1 MATKLEFS
9 FALGPVGYADSWP
22 EYYVTVDERI
32 LDFGTLTEP
41 KQIDF
46 DVALEDGVHTIN
58 VGLKNKV
65 DTDTIVVGGNIVND
79 KALIVSG
86 ISIEGYELDDFMYRA
101 TYFPTGRDS
110 LKSNY
115 LGWNG
120 EWTLEITTPIFTWIH
135 ETQQL
140 GWVYEKNI

>member
-9 FALGPVGYADSWP
+9 VAVGPVGHGESWP
-22 EYYVTVDERI
+22 EYYVTLDERI
-32 LDFGTLTEP
+32 LDFGTLTKP

-46 DVALEDGVHTIN
+46 NVDLEDGVHTIN

-65 DTDTIVVGGNIVND
+65 DTDTIVVGGTIVND
-79 KALIVSG
+79 KAVIVTG
-86 ISIEGYELDDFMYRA
+86 ISIEGYELDDFMHRA
-101 TYFPTGRDS
+101 TYFPIGRDS